1 MADTTQDPSTPP
13 KLFAATAA
21 VDPPGPTAAERLRL
35 MEPADW
41 RADLDALASGLIERH
56 RDPFHTT
63 SPEQFDATVARLHER
78 IPDLS
83 ATAILVGFDEIAAT
97 IGDGHTCVETDH
109 HYRRLPLEL
118 FWYGDQLRVVK
129 ALADDPRV
137 LGAQL
142 VAIGGVPVQDID
154 RRLRPLIP
162 QGENAWY
169 ERARSADRLTR
180 ADVLVAL
187 DCMPDTAM
195 GEFSFVGQDDTSFTA
210 EVASLPP
217 GAAPSWPSPSPDAPL
232 RMRSPDEPLAYTAL
246 PASDA
251 TYANFRRY
259 DGLEQA
265 AGQLIAHLQDTA
277 PARLILDLRDNGGGD
292 YTLARHNLI
301 YPIWQLPTIS
311 RPGGLYV
318 LIGRN
323 TYSAAMVT
331 ATDFRRETE
340 AILVGEPTGAR
351 PVGCQEL
358 GTFDLPR
365 SGLRAHCA
373 IRRYRFSDT
382 DAAAVFPDQRIDP
395 DWNTDRSGHDNAIDW
410 CLAHLAM
417 G

>member
-1 MADTTQDPSTPP
+1 MADTTKAPGRPSEM
-13 KLFAATAA
+13 FAATAA
-21 VDPPGPTAAERLRL
+21 DDRLGPTAAERLRL
-35 MEPADW
+35 MEPDDW
-41 RADLDALASGLIERH
+41 HADLDALASGLLERH
-56 RDPFHTT
+56 RDPFHTI
-63 SPEQFDATVARLHER
+63 SPEQFDATVARLHDR

-83 ATAILVGFDEIAAT
+83 GTAILVGFDEIAAM
-97 IGDGHTCVETDH
+97 IGDGHTCVETDD
-109 HYRRLPLEL
+109 HYRRFPLEL

-129 ALADDPRV
+129 ALTDNPPV
-137 LGAQL
+137 LGARL
-142 VAIGGVPVQDID
+142 VAIGGIAVEEID
-154 RRLRPLIP
+154 RRLQPLIP
-162 QGENAWY
+162 QGENAWH

-180 ADVLVAL
+180 ADVLAAL
-187 DCMPDTAM
+187 NCLPDTAA
-195 GEFSFVGQDDTSFTA
+195 GKFSFVGQDNASFTA

-217 GAAPSWPSPSPDAPL
+217 GTAPSWPPPSPDAPL
-232 RMRSPDEPLAYTAL
+232 RMRNPDEPLAYTAL
-246 PASDA
+246 PTTDV

-265 AGQLIAHLQDTA
+265 AGQLIAHLRDAA
-277 PARLILDLRDNGGGD
+277 PSRLILDLRDNSGGD

-301 YPIWQLPTIS
+301 YPIWRLPTIN

-351 PVGCQEL
+351 PVGYQEL

-373 IRRYRFSDT
+373 TRHYRFSDT
-382 DAAAVFPDQRIDP
+382 DTDAVFPDQRIDP
-395 DWNTDRSGHDNAIDW
+395 DWNTDRSEHDTAIDW
-410 CLAHLAM
+410 CLAHPK
-417 G
+417 